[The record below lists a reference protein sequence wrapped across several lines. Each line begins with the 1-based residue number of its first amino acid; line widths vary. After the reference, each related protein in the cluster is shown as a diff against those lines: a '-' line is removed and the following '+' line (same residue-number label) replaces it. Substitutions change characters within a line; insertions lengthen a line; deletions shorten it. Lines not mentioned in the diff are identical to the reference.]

1 MLKAGFA
8 RRCITPGRAMTMAG
22 FDRRTLPA
30 EGTLDELYVSVL
42 ALQQGDATPFV
53 LCVFDL
59 LGTDRILCEKVHEE
73 LPLPMER
80 VWICATHTHSAPRG
94 AFSGGESQD
103 DAYISLLTKSCK
115 AAVLAALED
124 LSPAAAQWGEGAIE
138 GVASL
143 RDVPR
148 EQAAY
153 RMPLLAL
160 SLVRKNDTVRWGR
173 FQCHPTVLDERSR
186 MYSRDLPGLAGAEG
200 TVLCNGACADLS
212 TRFTRREASPEE
224 LLRLGERLQAGFSAV
239 ECRAEPQFGSV
250 ISTAAQTLT
259 LPYGSAVRGEERV
272 RLLEDLRLQAE
283 TCSDQAALREL
294 DACIAVL
301 ERGERVLP
309 RTRTVTVAAC
319 DLGTRLLL
327 ALPFEV
333 AQEDGARLER
343 EAAALCGKPAHL
355 LCYCG
360 GYDGY
365 LPHETTGINYQD
377 LATGYP
383 PEARSMIWNGLLDC
397 AAKAVK

>member
-8 RRCITPGRAMTMAG
+8 RKRITPDRPMTMAG
-22 FDRRTLPA
+22 FDRRGLPA
-30 EGTLDELYVSVL
+30 TGALDELYVSVL
-42 ALQQGDATPFV
+42 ALQREEDTPFV

-59 LGTDRILCEKVHEE
+59 LGTDRTLCEKVRRE
-73 LPLPMER
+73 LPLPEER

-103 DAYISLLTKSCK
+103 DAYISLLTERCK
-115 AAVLAALED
+115 AAVLVALED
-124 LSPAAAQWGEGAIE
+124 LCPAAAQWGTAAAE

-148 EQAAY
+148 EQADY
-153 RMPLLAL
+153 KMPLLAL
-160 SLVRKNDTVRWGR
+160 CLRRQKDAVRWGR
-173 FQCHPTVLDERSR
+173 FQCHPTVLDEGNLR
-186 MYSRDLPGLAGAEG
+186 YSRDLPGLAATEN

-212 TRFTRREASPEE
+212 TRFTRRESTAEE
-224 LLRLGERLQAGFSAV
+224 LLRLGGQMKGAFDE
-239 ECRAEPQFGSV
+239 AEYSNDGQFGSA
-250 ISTAAQTLT
+250 IRTASATLS
-259 LPYGSAVRGEERV
+259 LPYGNAVRGEERV
-272 RLLEDLRLQAE
+272 RLLEDLRRQAAA
-283 TCSDQAALREL
+283 CADKAALREL

-309 RTRTVTVAAC
+309 QTRTVTVAAC
-319 DLGTRLLL
+319 DLGSRILL

-333 AQEDGARLER
+333 AQGDGARLEQ
-343 EAAALCGKPAHL
+343 EASALCGKPAHL

-365 LPHETTGINYQD
+365 LPHETTGVNYQD

-383 PEARSMIWNGLLDC
+383 PEARNMIWNGVLDC